1 MSSDV
6 KFAGGEGGVGG
17 RHDAQLV
24 KDFLQSREP
33 TLLQGGAGKYQA
45 VLQGGGVEGW

>member
-6 KFAGGEGGVGG
+6 KFGAGG

-33 TLLQGGAGKYQA
+33 TVLQGGAGKYY
-45 VLQGGGVEGW
+45 VVVQGVWVEGW

>member
-6 KFAGGEGGVGG
+6 KFGAGGGGRG

-33 TLLQGGAGKYQA
+33 TVLQAGAGKYQA